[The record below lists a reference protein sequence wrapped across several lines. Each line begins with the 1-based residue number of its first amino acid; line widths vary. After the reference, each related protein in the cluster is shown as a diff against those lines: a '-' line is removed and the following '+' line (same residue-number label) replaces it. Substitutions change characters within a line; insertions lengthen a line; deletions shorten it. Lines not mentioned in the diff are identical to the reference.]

1 MLAAQ
6 QLVKKNEALMTQI
19 QSLRSR
25 LQTVMTKSDSPEQR
39 KEPSLIERELQRT
52 SLPANQKQEAI
63 SMTVKKHPNNN
74 RKLLNITNHQQG
86 TPTIDHVLS
95 GFENR

>member
-52 SLPANQKQEAI
+52 SLPA
-63 SMTVKKHPNNN
+63 H
-74 RKLLNITNHQQG
+74 
-86 TPTIDHVLS
+86 
-95 GFENR
+95 